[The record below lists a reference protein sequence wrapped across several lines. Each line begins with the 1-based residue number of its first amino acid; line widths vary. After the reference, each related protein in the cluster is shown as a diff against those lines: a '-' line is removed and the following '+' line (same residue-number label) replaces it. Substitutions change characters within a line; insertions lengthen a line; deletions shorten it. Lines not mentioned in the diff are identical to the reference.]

1 MKSLFKSR
9 KFWLAVVAFSVDV
22 VAIVG
27 AQFLAPEWQE
37 FVLALMASATVLAG
51 VVIAGIA
58 FEDAAALKAGS
69 HPNQE

>member
-9 KFWLAVVAFSVDV
+9 KFWLASVTFVVDV
-22 VAIVG
+22 VAIVS

-37 FVLALMASATVLAG
+37 FVLALMGSATVLAG

-58 FEDAAALKAGS
+58 LEDAAALKAGS